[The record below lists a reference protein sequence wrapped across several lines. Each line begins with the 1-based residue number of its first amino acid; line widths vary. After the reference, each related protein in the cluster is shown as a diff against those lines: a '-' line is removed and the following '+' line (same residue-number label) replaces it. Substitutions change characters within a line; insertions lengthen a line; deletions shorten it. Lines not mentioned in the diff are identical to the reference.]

1 MTVGGKRTS
10 NKSFKSMQ
18 KGRTRSKS
26 KSQSGG
32 YPDSAWGNMLNSVG
46 DSWTQFNNVINSPKP
61 DNVIKPLTHSAP
73 ASAPAPAPAS
83 ASAPAHSRAPQNGG
97 KRRKHNNRSRN
108 KKGGYWGAVLEQA
121 IVPLTLLGL
130 QQKFTPKRHHNQN
143 KTRRN
148 KRR

>member
-1 MTVGGKRTS
+1 MTVGGKRS

-73 ASAPAPAPAS
+73 AP

-97 KRRKHNNRSRN
+97 KRRKHSSRSRN

-130 QQKFTPKRHHNQN
+130 QQKFTAKRHNNQN